1 MASEYVTTLLLKMQ
15 DEATSQ
21 WNRFQSDIERGAG
34 RIERQFDKIKTVAL
48 GAFSVYTLK
57 SFIDESNKAEVAA
70 NRLQTALASAGAAGE
85 TDQMIKYAEA
95 LQEQTTFA
103 HDDIEMADA
112 MLVSFTKLHGAALQP
127 VTQATL
133 DLAAGMH
140 LSAEQAATLIGKS
153 MEGMNALG
161 RYGISIK
168 GATTESDK
176 LKAITEGIQRVFGG
190 MAQNEVNTAAG
201 KMEQLKNSIADVKE
215 RFGDII
221 NSVLV
226 QVLPLFQS
234 LAKILESL
242 PAPMQAS
249 ILALGGLAVALNLVG
264 VSLGPIGLGLT
275 ALTAA
280 SMGLAISIG
289 NMAKTSTVIS
299 AQGDEVDKL
308 VKHYGDLTK
317 ALKALEI
324 QKLENELDDLLIKI
338 QTQGQ
343 ETKVGATIMNDVLTQ
358 LGGSFVGMHFKII
371 TGLSKEGEAW
381 QQNAM
386 NINAA
391 LNKILGASAATDK
404 QTQSQQNATLTLSA
418 LNQHISDQKKKL
430 DDLIPG
436 SQAYI
441 SALAAI
447 QLEQAKLDKEMKDS
461 IALAAIQNEQ
471 WMKGSIRALAVMG
484 PQISD
489 ISEQH
494 ANLSKNMQQLGAGKL
509 SLPEMEVPPLPDMP
523 WDKPS
528 EYAAIQKYQQATE
541 MTVRGIGSAF
551 GAMLQGKDAD
561 AKQIL
566 KSIANSF
573 IDMAEAAMWAASA
586 MASAKSISTFWTSML
601 KDGPLLLAGFG
612 ALETARALLNSFHQG
627 GSFYVNAPPSTEVP
641 IMVRG
646 GERGI
651 IQTESQQRQNPIG
664 GGATYNLTMNF
675 NAHGTDEEFVSKAI
689 LNTLR
694 KTGGK
699 IENVFVNKRNVLAV
713 GS

>member
-57 SFIDESNKAEVAA
+57 NFVDESNKAEVAA

-95 LQEQTTFA
+95 LQQQTTFS
-103 HDDIEMADA
+103 HDDVEMADA
-112 MLVSFTKLHGAALQP
+112 MLISFTKLHGTALQP
-127 VTQATL
+127 LTKATL

-140 LSAEQAATLIGKS
+140 LSAEQAATLVGKTI
-153 MEGMNALG
+153 EGGAGLA
-161 RYGISIK
+161 RYGISVK
-168 GATTESDK
+168 GAKTESEK
-176 LKAITEGIQRVFGG
+176 LQMVTEGIEKVFGNF
-190 MAQNEVNTAAG
+190 AANEVNTAAG
-201 KMEQLKNSIADVKE
+201 KMEQFKNEIADVREK
-215 RFGDII
+215 FGDII

-226 QVLPLFQS
+226 HVLPLFQS

-264 VSLGPIGLGLT
+264 VSLGPIGLGLA

-280 SMGLAISIG
+280 SMGLAVSIG

-308 VKHYGDLTK
+308 VKHYGDLSK
-317 ALKALEI
+317 AMKAMEI
-324 QKLENELDDLLIKI
+324 QKLENELDDLLLKI
-338 QTQGQ
+338 QSQGQ
-343 ETKVGATIMNDVLTQ
+343 ETKVGATVMNDALTL
-358 LGGSFVGMHFKII
+358 LGGSFAGMHYKVI
-371 TGLSKEGEAW
+371 TGLSQEGQAW
-381 QQNAM
+381 QQQAM

-391 LNKILGASAATDK
+391 LNKILSAKVATDK
-404 QTQSQQNATLTLSA
+404 QTHGQQAATLTLGA
-418 LNQHISDQKKKL
+418 LNDQISKQKKGL

-461 IALAAIQNEQ
+461 ITLAAIQNEQ
-471 WMKGSIRALAVMG
+471 RMKGSVRALAAMG

-489 ISEQH
+489 VTEQH
-494 ANLSKNMQQLGAGKL
+494 ANLSKNMQQLGAGQL
-509 SLPEMEVPPLPDMP
+509 QLPEMTVPPLPDMP

-528 EYAAIQKYQQATE
+528 EYATIQKYQQAVE

-573 IDMAEAAMWAASA
+573 IDMAESAMWAASA
-586 MASAKSISTFWTSML
+586 MASAKSISTFWTSMAA
-601 KDGPLLLAGFG
+601 DAPLLIAGFG
-612 ALETARALLNSFHQG
+612 ALETARAFLNSFHQG
-627 GSFYVNAPPSTEVP
+627 GSFFVNAPASTEVP

-651 IQTESQQRQNPIG
+651 IQTEQQQKNNPIG
-664 GGATYNLTMNF
+664 GGATYHLTMNF

-699 IENVFVNKRNVLAV
+699 IEDVFVNKRNVLTL